1 MSPAPLPTPRQLAP
15 LGAVARFNFGLADWC
30 VRHLG
35 WWSRLWNSTF
45 MATLTGAA
53 SSRRLRLSGLE
64 HVTGLG
70 PQDRVLFVANHRS
83 FFDFFQIMAVTFHY
97 TRLSRRVFFPVR
109 ATFFYDKP
117 VGPLVNML
125 MSGMAMFPP
134 IFRSRAGARFN
145 SYALDRCVAELQQPG
160 TVMGIHPEGTRNKGP
175 DPYSLL
181 RTTRGVGRVALQ
193 AGDGVRV
200 IPVWVLGTQN
210 NLLLEILR
218 NFTAARRYPLDVI
231 FGAPLDF
238 SDLMERTE
246 HAAAWKV
253 AAQRCMGAIQALGAE
268 HRRRYASDQS

>member
-1 MSPAPLPTPRQLAP
+1 MSSAPLPTPRQLERLTA
-15 LGAVARFNFGLADWC
+15 LVRFNFGVADWC

-35 WWSRLWNSTF
+35 WWSRLWNSIF
-45 MATLTGAA
+45 MVALTGAA
-53 SSRRLRLSGLE
+53 CSRRLRLVGLE

-97 TRLSRRVFFPVR
+97 TKLSRRLFFPVR
-109 ATFFYDKP
+109 ATFFYDHP
-117 VGPLVNML
+117 LGPLVNML

-134 IFRSRAGARFN
+134 IVRSRAGTRFN
-145 SYALDRCVAELQQPG
+145 TYALDRCVAELRQPG

-193 AGDGVRV
+193 AGDGVLV

-210 NLLLEILR
+210 NLLIEILR
-218 NFTAARRYPLDVI
+218 NFTQARRYPLDVI
-231 FGAPLDF
+231 FGAPLDL
-238 SDLMERTE
+238 SDLTDRTDD
-246 HAAAWKV
+246 AGAWKI
-253 AAQRCMGAIQALGAE
+253 AAQRCMDAILALGDE